1 MVTVILKQEVVNFI
15 EWKKIFDNNETLR
28 IQNQIETIGIYSSV
42 ENPDIVTC
50 IVLAPSIDAFNNH
63 YFNEPMVSANLNE
76 AGVIKNHVVEFY
88 NTITD
93 L

>member
-1 MVTVILKQEVVNFI
+1 MVTVILKQEVNNFI
-15 EWKKIFDNNETLR
+15 EWKKIFDNNKELR
-28 IQNQIETIGIYSSV
+28 KQNQIETIGIYSSV
-42 ENPDIVTC
+42 ENPDVITC

-63 YFNEPMVSANLNE
+63 YFNNPKVAANLKKS
-76 AGVIKNHVVEFY
+76 GVIKEPVIEFY

>member
-15 EWKKIFDNNETLR
+15 EWKKIFDQNESLR
-28 IQNQIETIGIYSSV
+28 KQNQIETIGVYSSV
-42 ENPDIVTC
+42 ENPDVVTC
-50 IVLAPSIDAFNNH
+50 IVQAPSIEAFNNH
-63 YFNEPMVSANLNE
+63 YFNNPMVAENL
-76 AGVIKNHVVEFY
+76 KNSGELMDPIIEFY